1 MTQISKKDL
10 TDFEDEIAALYCDG
24 RIRAP
29 IHLSDGNEDQL
40 MEIFKNVRR
49 DDWVFS
55 TWRSHYHAL
64 LHGIS
69 KEWLKAE
76 ILAGNSI
83 TINHPER
90 RFFSSALV
98 GGICP
103 IAVGV
108 AMGLQMKGA
117 SDKVWVFVGEMTAET
132 GGFHESL
139 KYSQNHDL
147 PIHFVI
153 EDNGKSVGTPTRT
166 VWGEKEQDPTNSP
179 IEQVA
184 PKLYRYAYIKN
195 KYPHVGAGKW
205 VQF

>member
-1 MTQISKKDL
+1 MAQITKKDL
-10 TDFEDEIAALYCDG
+10 MDFEDEIAALFCDAK
-24 RIRAP
+24 IRAP

-40 MEIFKNVRR
+40 IEIFRSISR

-76 ILAGNSI
+76 IMAGNSI
-83 TINHPER
+83 TINNPER
-90 RFFSSALV
+90 HFFSSALV

-108 AMGLQMKGA
+108 AMGLKMNGSKN
-117 SDKVWVFVGEMTAET
+117 KVWVFIGDMTAET
-132 GGFHESL
+132 GTFHECL

-147 PIHFVI
+147 SINFVI

-166 VWGEKEQDPTNSP
+166 VWGEKELEMSNSHV
-179 IEQVA
+179 EQMA
-184 PKLYRYAYIKN
+184 PNLYRYAYIKS

-205 VQF
+205 VKF